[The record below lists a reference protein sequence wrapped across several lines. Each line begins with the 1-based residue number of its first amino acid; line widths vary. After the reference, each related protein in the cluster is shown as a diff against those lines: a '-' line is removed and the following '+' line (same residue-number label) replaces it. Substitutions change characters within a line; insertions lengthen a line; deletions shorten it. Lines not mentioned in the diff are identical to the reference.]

1 MNHVLR
7 AASCAVVALLI
18 AGCAA
23 TQSYTPTGKIEVQWL
38 GQSAFRITTVNG
50 KVIVV
55 DPWLT
60 TNPRTPAQYK
70 DLKNL
75 GKVDTILVTHGHPD
89 HVTDAPALAKLN
101 NVKVVLPS
109 TLARTLAEVGVLPTE
124 LSFGM
129 NKSGVVTPAGP
140 DVKIT
145 MVRAEHSSE
154 YVWRNPATGKDEI
167 RYGGEPAGFI
177 IELENGFKIYHTG
190 DTGLFGD
197 MRLIAEL
204 YKPDLV
210 LICIG
215 GNFTVNAQSAGYA
228 VRDMIRPQFAIPMHY
243 GTYPIIAANPAD
255 FAKALEGSATKA
267 IVLQP
272 GEKATF

>member
-1 MNHVLR
+1 MKHLLR
-7 AASCAVVALLI
+7 TLWVATVALV
-18 AGCAA
+18 AGCAGTA
-23 TQSYTPTGKIEVQWL
+23 SYTPTGKIEVLWL
-38 GQSAFRITTVNG
+38 GQSAFRITTLTG

-60 TNPRTPAQYK
+60 TNPKTPAQYK
-70 DLKNL
+70 DLKGL
-75 GKVDTILVTHGHPD
+75 GKVDAILVTHGHPD

-101 NVKVVLPS
+101 NVKVVMSS
-109 TLARTLAEVGVLPTE
+109 TLARTLAEVGVLPSE
-124 LSFGM
+124 FASGM
-129 NKSGVVTPAGP
+129 NKSGVVTPVGA
-140 DVKIT
+140 DVKVT

-154 YVWRNPATGKDEI
+154 YVWRNPASGKDEI
-167 RYGGEPAGFI
+167 RFGGEPAGFI
-177 IELENGFKIYHTG
+177 IELENGFRIYHTG

-210 LICIG
+210 LISIG
-215 GNFTVNAQSAGYA
+215 GNFTVNAQSAAYA
-228 VRDMIRPQFAIPMHY
+228 VREMVKPQFAIPMHY
-243 GTYPIIAANPAD
+243 GTFPIIAANPDD
-255 FAKALEGSATKA
+255 FVKALAGSATKA